1 MRALIRDRTE
11 LVAQQYEYKF
21 SPSEV
26 FNSSSSASHVY
37 QAEFAPGVKHSFAF
51 AGLAREREA
60 TRSEPDAVARFN
72 QVAPWI
78 IYGSAWRLWET
89 VEIGV
94 QNVMQQREDHHSNE
108 ALSAGMIDA
117 VSTHTVIADV
127 PHTRNLLTRSHV
139 AKVEASTIFS
149 QTTDPFRLGG
159 GAICCW
165 K

>member
-1 MRALIRDRTE
+1 VERAPMRALIRDRTE
-11 LVAQQYEYKF
+11 ILAQGYEYEFKF
-21 SPSEV
+21 SSSEV

-89 VEIGV
+89 VGGV
-94 QNVMQQREDHHSNE
+94 
-108 ALSAGMIDA
+108 
-117 VSTHTVIADV
+117 
-127 PHTRNLLTRSHV
+127 
-139 AKVEASTIFS
+139 
-149 QTTDPFRLGG
+149 FRTSCSSVKIIT
-159 GAICCW
+159 AT
-165 K
+165 KH